1 MMITTFWVRTG
12 HCGLR
17 LERVLPLV
25 LLVLTGLVSDV
36 ARADDTEKYRAL
48 IERVSA
54 RMPVLANAKAVASAV
69 PGIVELRTE
78 AGVVYVTDDGRY
90 LFGGPLYD
98 LRKRKNLTASYQNE
112 QRADAL
118 AAIPESEMIVFEPKG
133 EARYTLTT
141 FTDIDCGF
149 CRKLH
154 REMKQLNDL
163 GIRVRYLLFPRAGL
177 GSDSHRKAVA
187 VYCSKDQQDAM
198 TVAKAGDDPGTATC
212 DNPVEAHLKLGRE
225 LGLRGTPFSVT
236 ASGEAINGYL
246 SPRRM
251 LQRLSASGG

>member
-1 MMITTFWVRTG
+1 M
-12 HCGLR
+12 LR
-17 LERVLPLV
+17 LAA
-25 LLVLTGLVSDV
+25 LLACITAAAAGNV
-36 ARADDTEKYRAL
+36 AAAADDDKYRAL

-69 PGIVELRTE
+69 PGIVELRTN
-78 AGVVYVTDDGRY
+78 AGIVYVTEDGRY

-98 LRKRKNLTASYQNE
+98 LRKRKNLTASYQSE

-118 AAIPESEMIVFEPKG
+118 AAVPESEMIIFEPKG
-133 EARYTLTT
+133 EAKYTLTT

-149 CRKLH
+149 CRRLH
-154 REMKQLNDL
+154 GEMTELNDL

-187 VYCSKDQQDAM
+187 VYCSKDQLDAM
-198 TVAKAGDDPGTATC
+198 TIAKAGDDPGHAKC
-212 DNPVEAHLKLGRE
+212 ANPVEAHLKLGRE

-236 ASGEAINGYL
+236 ESGEAINGYL
-246 SPRRM
+246 SPRNM
-251 LQRLSASGG
+251 LQRLSAASGG